1 MNRKCLKFQLGDT
14 LVSHIKSTGRMLLDD
29 NATYQNKLYLT
40 DLNNDFKG
48 HYSVTSLYK
57 YLRVL
62 KNTDLQD
69 VP

>member
-1 MNRKCLKFQLGDT
+1 M
-14 LVSHIKSTGRMLLDD
+14 GRMLLDD

-62 KNTDLQD
+62 KNAEVLD